1 MRSVT
6 EPSANPI
13 VIAHRGVPAL
23 LPEHT
28 LEGYARAIEMGAD
41 YIEPDLVV
49 TKDGALVARHENE
62 LSATTDVA
70 ARFPERRTTKVVDG
84 TRVHGWFA
92 EDLTLAE
99 VNQLRARQ
107 AFAHRPHD
115 HDDRYAIPTVDEIL
129 ALAVRESAAR
139 GRRIGVY
146 PETKH
151 PSYSKALGLPHGP
164 SLVRSLAAHG
174 FARRSDPVF
183 VQSFERTNLE
193 VLRLQTDLPL
203 VQLLDVTLGNP
214 TTAGLRDIATYAD
227 AIGVEKRAAIADDGS
242 DTGLIGA
249 AHDAGLLVHVYTF
262 RDEPP
267 FVARWAE
274 GDPRRELLRFYD
286 LGVDGV
292 FADRADTALGVRA
305 AWRRK
310 APVSKDAT

>member
-1 MRSVT
+1 VT
-6 EPSANPI
+6 EPSPIPI
-13 VIAHRGVPAL
+13 VIAHRGVPGL

-28 LEGYARAIEMGAD
+28 LEGYARAIAMGAD

-62 LSATTDVA
+62 LSLTTDVA
-70 ARFPERRTTKVVDG
+70 ARFPERRTSKVVDG
-84 TRVHGWFA
+84 ARVQGWFA

-99 VNQLRARQ
+99 LQQLRARQ

-115 HDDRYAIPTVDEIL
+115 HDDRHPIPTLDEIL
-129 ALAVRESAAR
+129 ALAVTESAAR
-139 GRRIGVY
+139 RRPIGVY

-151 PSYSKALGLPHGP
+151 PSYFEALGLPQGP
-164 SLVRSLAAHG
+164 TLVHALAAHG
-174 FARRSDPVF
+174 YARRTDPVF
-183 VQSFERTNLE
+183 VQSFERGNLE

-214 TTAGLRDIATYAD
+214 TPTGLRDIATYAD
-227 AIGVEKRAAIADDGS
+227 AIGVEKRAAIADDGA

-249 AHDAGLLVHVYTF
+249 AHDAGLRVHVYTF

-267 FVARWAE
+267 FVARWAQ
-274 GDPRRELLRFYD
+274 GDPARELTRFYD

-292 FADRADTALGVRA
+292 FADRADTALAVRA
-305 AWRRK
+305 SWLGK